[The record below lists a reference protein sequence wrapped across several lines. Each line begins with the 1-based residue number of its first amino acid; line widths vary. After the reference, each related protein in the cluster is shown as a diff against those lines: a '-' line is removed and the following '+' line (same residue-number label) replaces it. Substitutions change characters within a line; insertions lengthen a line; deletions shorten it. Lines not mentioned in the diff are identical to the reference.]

1 MAQTTQ
7 GQQTP
12 AKAMGLLGAINPAW
26 EEIDYNQLHVKVK
39 IITSSFFFFAFVYL
53 LCHVLSSLLKTYN
66 GLRLKEKIFWNLAVV
81 RATFGV
87 FCTVVGI
94 WALWWDQELKK
105 DVVFATTPTS
115 FFAICTTIGFFLFEC
130 STLLVSDVI
139 FRKMSILLNLHH
151 WLSLVGY
158 SLILWVG
165 STHYFATNGLILEM
179 STPFSALCWVLLKCG
194 LADTTIWWL
203 NQCVLVHSF
212 HLRSVLEVFFWMETY
227 RHWDHIWADMPTSMF
242 VSFYTELTL
251 VSLVMTPY
259 WTYKKSAQLFNP
271 IDWNFLDAEKTK
283 TTNGAAK
290 KEK

>member
-1 MAQTTQ
+1 
-7 GQQTP
+7 
-12 AKAMGLLGAINPAW
+12 MGLLGAINPAW

-39 IITSSFFFFAFVYL
+39 IIASSFFFFAFVYL

-94 WALWWDQELKK
+94 WALWWDQELK
-105 DVVFATTPTS
+105 
-115 FFAICTTIGFFLFEC
+115 
-130 STLLVSDVI
+130 
-139 FRKMSILLNLHH
+139 KMSILLNLHH